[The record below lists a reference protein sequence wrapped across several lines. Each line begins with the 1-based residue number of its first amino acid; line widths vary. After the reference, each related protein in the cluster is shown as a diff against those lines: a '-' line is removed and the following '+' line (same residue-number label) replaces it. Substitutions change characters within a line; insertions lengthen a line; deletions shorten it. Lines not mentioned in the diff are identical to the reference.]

1 MWHVWLLLR
10 HDLGKQWV
18 SSTYEVLVNVERL
31 GRRAEGQPTTT
42 TKSSCLIGTRLVPIG
57 PRRHRETEERPRA
70 CLAGRERLRHSAQQA
85 QYSCSVYSPF
95 QFLAISPAM
104 LPRHLRPAIITSS
117 APAQI
122 RALLYARN
130 SLRPAASALQ
140 AHRVALHPST
150 ASFHSSSRRQ
160 NEAPR
165 SPFQIFVEVLR
176 DEIRKNRELQDNVK
190 QLQGDVDKLQD
201 SEAMRKAR
209 AAYERARVR

>member
-1 MWHVWLLLR
+1 
-10 HDLGKQWV
+10 
-18 SSTYEVLVNVERL
+18 
-31 GRRAEGQPTTT
+31 
-42 TKSSCLIGTRLVPIG
+42 
-57 PRRHRETEERPRA
+57 
-70 CLAGRERLRHSAQQA
+70 
-85 QYSCSVYSPF
+85 
-95 QFLAISPAM
+95 M

-122 RALLYARN
+122 RALVYARN
-130 SLRPAASALQ
+130 TLRPAASALQ
-140 AHRVALHPST
+140 AHRVALHPSS

-209 AAYERARVR
+209 AAYERARVRRVLVSAYERIAGTCAVRSLRPHVLCAQRKSLPSLCCQSCEQT

>member
-1 MWHVWLLLR
+1 
-10 HDLGKQWV
+10 
-18 SSTYEVLVNVERL
+18 
-31 GRRAEGQPTTT
+31 
-42 TKSSCLIGTRLVPIG
+42 
-57 PRRHRETEERPRA
+57 
-70 CLAGRERLRHSAQQA
+70 
-85 QYSCSVYSPF
+85 
-95 QFLAISPAM
+95 M
-104 LPRHLRPAIITSS
+104 LPRHLRPAIIISS
-117 APAQI
+117 SPVQI
-122 RALLYARN
+122 RALLCARN

-150 ASFHSSSRRQ
+150 ALFHSSTRRQ

-209 AAYERARVR
+209 AAYERARVRRISAPAYSLMADTCAAATAVARSARVCYPCAATRASKPDVRALAYL

>member
-1 MWHVWLLLR
+1 M
-10 HDLGKQWV
+10 
-18 SSTYEVLVNVERL
+18 
-31 GRRAEGQPTTT
+31 
-42 TKSSCLIGTRLVPIG
+42 PIG
-57 PRRHRETEERPRA
+57 RRRHRESAKRPRDF
-70 CLAGRERLRHSAQQA
+70 LARRERRRHSAQA
-85 QYSCSVYSPF
+85 HSCPPTSAHSPP
-95 QFLAISPAM
+95 PAM
-104 LPRHLRPAIITSS
+104 LPRHLRPAVITSS

-122 RALLYARN
+122 RALVYARN

-140 AHRVALHPST
+140 AHRVTLHPAS

-190 QLQGDVDKLQD
+190 QLQGDVDKFQD

-209 AAYERARVR
+209 AAYERARVRGAPFSAYG